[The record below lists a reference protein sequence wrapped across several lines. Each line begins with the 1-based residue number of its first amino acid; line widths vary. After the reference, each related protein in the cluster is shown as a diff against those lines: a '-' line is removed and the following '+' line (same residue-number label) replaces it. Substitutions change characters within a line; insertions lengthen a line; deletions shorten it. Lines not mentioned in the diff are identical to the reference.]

1 MDELV
6 ESILDYIRKPY
17 TDHAVMIN
25 GEWGSGKTYF
35 WNNKVRSKIEST
47 EINGKRYRTIYMS
60 LYGISN
66 LDDISKKIFM
76 EMNPNINK
84 SIKKILD
91 SRNMSS
97 IPEYVKTGID
107 MANSFGIMQGN
118 EKVDFAKFFE
128 MDDKVLCFDDLERA
142 NVDVIDVLG
151 YINNFV
157 EHDHIKTIIICN
169 EKELSK
175 KLKSTNVEM
184 KTFIATYI
192 LSHEGKIKPELPE
205 DELAYYNATNSDNNE
220 ENTEFDKPMVE
231 LIEDTIA
238 HIFDKANDY
247 ERIKEKLIGETFEYV
262 PEFNYIINGVLMRY
276 ETNPDL
282 ILFLRKNSSLIVQ
295 TFNRS
300 GTRNLRI
307 LKHAL
312 NDFQKIYEITKQEYP
327 DVQDIVLKSLLIFT
341 IAVSFEIKAGKI
353 TKDKLQ
359 DINSLEEYKMIL
371 VASKLMKD
379 NKQFYIKEFDNNY
392 YFTFKTDYRFF
403 KFVEVYVRTRIF
415 DMRVFRADMEAIGSE
430 EAKGNIPSYKRLLTE
445 DYWKIEDSE
454 FNMVISETLED
465 VKAGK
470 LQLVEYLK
478 LYVILN
484 FFIQKG
490 LLDIDM
496 EFLKLTFVN
505 GMNMAAAHSKYCD
518 NVETYLA
525 GIEIEK
531 DDENISYIYE
541 HFNNLNLQTKEK
553 EYINV
558 SKEFFEMIPDK
569 IERLS
574 EVFADKH
581 LDVPIMKYYNM
592 NTLFERMILLN
603 NEDIVLFKDL
613 ISARYENVA
622 DVQNEERNIR
632 LLKQTI
638 EEYIR
643 DKVPTIKIV
652 LLEDFIKV
660 LDKILLEKKPV
671 KRGRGRKKKVET
683 IEENTENT

>member
-47 EINGKRYRTIYMS
+47 EINGKKYRSIYMS

-66 LDDISKKIFM
+66 LNDISKKIFM

-91 SRNMSS
+91 SRNLSS

-107 MANSFGIMQGN
+107 MANAFGIMQGN
-118 EKVDFAKFFE
+118 EKVDFAKFFD
-128 MDDKVLCFDDLERA
+128 MDDKILCFDDLERA

-192 LSHEGKIKPELPE
+192 LNHEGKIKPEII
-205 DELAYYNATNSDNNE
+205 DEEKVKATNIAKNRE
-220 ENTEFDKPMVE
+220 VEKPMVE
-231 LIEDTIA
+231 LIEDTIE

-247 ERIKEKLIGETFEYV
+247 ERIKEKLIGETFEYI
-262 PEFNYIINGVLMRY
+262 PEFNYIINGILMRY
-276 ETNPDL
+276 ESNPDL
-282 ILFLRKNSSLIVQ
+282 IQFLRKNSTLIVQ

-307 LKHAL
+307 LKHAI
-312 NDFQKIYEITKQEYP
+312 NDFQKMYETTKKYYP
-327 DVQDIVLKSLLIFT
+327 KVPDIVIKSLLIFT

-353 TKDKLQ
+353 TKDKLK
-359 DINSLEEYKMIL
+359 DIHNLEEYKTIL

-392 YFTFKTDYRFF
+392 YFAIKTEYRFF
-403 KFVEVYVRTRIF
+403 KFVEHYVRTRIF
-415 DMRVFRADMEAIGSE
+415 DMKIFKEDMEGIVAE
-430 EAKGNIPSYKRLLTE
+430 ETRGHLPSYKRLLTE
-445 DYWKIEDSE
+445 EYWKIEDTDFSQVV
-454 FNMVISETLED
+454 NETLED
-465 VKAGK
+465 VKSGR

-478 LYVILN
+478 LYVILY
-484 FFIQKG
+484 FFVQKG

-496 EFLKLTFVN
+496 EFLKLTFIN
-505 GMNMAAAHSKYCD
+505 GMNMAASNSKYCE
-518 NVETYLA
+518 NVESYLE
-525 GIEIEK
+525 GVNIEK
-531 DDENISYIYE
+531 NDENIGYIYN

-553 EYINV
+553 EYINIA
-558 SKEFFEMIPDK
+558 KEFFEMIPDK
-569 IERLS
+569 IDYLS

-581 LDVPIMKYYNM
+581 LDVPVLKYYNV
-592 NTLFERMILLN
+592 NTLFERILLLS
-603 NEDIVLFKDL
+603 NEDVVLFKDL
-613 ISARYENVA
+613 IAARYEKIDNIE
-622 DVQNEERNIR
+622 NEERNLR
-632 LLKQTI
+632 LLKQTM

-643 DKVPTIKIV
+643 GKVPTIKIV
-652 LLEDFIKV
+652 LLEEFIKV
-660 LDKILLEKKPV
+660 LDRILLEDRSRPNQNQDQNQNQNNN
-671 KRGRGRKKKVET
+671 
-683 IEENTENT
+683 ENNAVQG

>member
-47 EINGKRYRTIYMS
+47 DINGKRYRTIYMS

-91 SRNMSS
+91 ARNMSS
-97 IPEYVKTGID
+97 IPEYVKTGLD
-107 MANSFGIMQGN
+107 MANSFGIMQAN
-118 EKVDFAKFFE
+118 EKVDFSKFFE

-192 LSHEGKIKPELPE
+192 LNHEGKIKPETPDTQANMDVDDE
-205 DELAYYNATNSDNNE
+205 DGE
-220 ENTEFDKPMVE
+220 ETKPMVE
-231 LIEDTIA
+231 LIEDKIE

-276 ETNPDL
+276 ESNPDL

-312 NDFQKIYEITKQEYP
+312 NDFQKIFEITKQEYP
-327 DVQDIVLKSLLIFT
+327 DVSDVVLKSLLIFT

-353 TKDKLQ
+353 TKDKLK

-392 YFTFKTDYRFF
+392 YFAFKTDYRFF

-415 DMRVFRADMEAIGSE
+415 DMKIFRDDMETIASDESRGH
-430 EAKGNIPSYKRLLTE
+430 IPSYKRLLTE
-445 DYWKIEDSE
+445 DYWKIEDNE
-454 FNMVISETLED
+454 FNQVVTETLDD
-465 VKAGK
+465 VKSGK

-484 FFIQKG
+484 FFVQKG

-505 GMNMAAAHSKYCD
+505 GMNMAAATSKYCD
-518 NVETYLA
+518 NVENYLS

-531 DDENISYIYE
+531 DDENIAYIYD

-553 EYINV
+553 EYINI
-558 SKEFFEMIPDK
+558 SKEYFEMIPDK
-569 IERLS
+569 IERLT
-574 EVFADKH
+574 EVFAEKH

-592 NTLFERMILLN
+592 NTLFERIMMLN
-603 NEDIVLFKDL
+603 NEDVVLLKDL
-613 ISARYENVA
+613 IVARYEKVNNLE
-622 DVQNEERNIR
+622 NEERNLR
-632 LLKQTI
+632 LLKQTM
-638 EEYIR
+638 EEFIR
-643 DKVPTIKIV
+643 GKVPTIKIV
-652 LLEDFIKV
+652 LLEDFIKA
-660 LDKILLEKKPV
+660 LDKILIEKKPV
-671 KRGRGRKKKVET
+671 KRGRGRKKKTEEEAVIAET
-683 IEENTENT
+683 TEE

>member
-35 WNNKVRSKIEST
+35 WNNKVRSKIESS

-97 IPEYVKTGID
+97 IPEYVKTGLD
-107 MANSFGIMQGN
+107 MANSFGIMQAN
-118 EKVDFAKFFE
+118 EKVDFSKFFE

-192 LSHEGKIKPELPE
+192 LSHEGKIKPETPDTDMIPISEE
-205 DELAYYNATNSDNNE
+205 DEDGEETE
-220 ENTEFDKPMVE
+220 ENKPMVE
-231 LIEDTIA
+231 LIEDKIA

-247 ERIKEKLIGETFEYV
+247 ERIKEKLIGETFEYI

-276 ETNPDL
+276 ESNPDL

-312 NDFQKIYEITKQEYP
+312 NDFQKIFEITRQEYP
-327 DVQDIVLKSLLIFT
+327 DVQDVVLKSLLIFT
-341 IAVSFEIKAGKI
+341 IAVSFEIKAGKV
-353 TKDKLQ
+353 TKDKLK

-403 KFVEVYVRTRIF
+403 KFVEHYVRTRIF
-415 DMRVFRADMEAIGSE
+415 DMRIFRQDMEAIAQE
-430 EAKGNIPSYKRLLTE
+430 ESRGHMPSYKRLLLE
-445 DYWKIEDSE
+445 DYWKIEDDE
-454 FNMVISETLED
+454 FSQVITETLED

-470 LQLVEYLK
+470 LQLIEYLK

-484 FFIQKG
+484 FFVQKG

-505 GMNMAAAHSKYCD
+505 GMNMAAANSKYCD
-518 NVETYLA
+518 NVESYL
-525 GIEIEK
+525 GGVEIEK
-531 DDENISYIYE
+531 DDDNIAYIYE

-553 EYINV
+553 EYINI
-558 SKEFFEMIPDK
+558 SKEYFEMIPDK

-574 EVFADKH
+574 EVFAEKN
-581 LDVPIMKYYNM
+581 LDVPVLKYYNM
-592 NTLFERMILLN
+592 NTLFERIILLN
-603 NEDIVLFKDL
+603 NEDIVLLKDL
-613 ISARYENVA
+613 FIARYTKVY
-622 DVQNEERNIR
+622 DVENEERNLR
-632 LLKQTI
+632 LLKQTM

-643 DKVPTIKIV
+643 GKVPTIKIV
-652 LLEDFIKV
+652 LLEDFIKA
-660 LDKILLEKKPV
+660 LDKLMLEKQPA
-671 KRGRGRKKKVET
+671 KRRGRKKKVE
-683 IEENTENT
+683 EE

>member
-17 TDHAVMIN
+17 TDHAIMIN

-35 WNNKVRSKIEST
+35 WNNKVKSKIETSD
-47 EINGKRYRTIYMS
+47 INGKRYKTIYMS

-66 LDDISKKIFM
+66 LDDISKKIFI
-76 EMNPNINK
+76 EMNPNLNK
-84 SIKKILD
+84 SIKKVLE
-91 SRNMSS
+91 SRNISS

-107 MANSFGIMQGN
+107 MANSFGFMQMN
-118 EKVDFAKFFE
+118 EKIDYSKFFDI
-128 MDDKVLCFDDLERA
+128 DDKVLCFDDLERA

-192 LSHEGKIKPELPE
+192 LNHEGKIKPEEHDSE
-205 DELAYYNATNSDNNE
+205 DDGEQE
-220 ENTEFDKPMVE
+220 DKPMVE
-231 LIEDTIA
+231 LIEDKIE

-247 ERIKEKLIGETFEYV
+247 ERIKEKLIGETFEYI

-276 ETNPDL
+276 ENNPEL
-282 ILFLRKNSSLIVQ
+282 IKFLRKNSAIITQ

-312 NDFQKIYEITKQEYP
+312 NDFQKIFETTKRYYP
-327 DVQDIVLKSLLIFT
+327 TVDDVVLKSLLIFT
-341 IAVSFEIKAGKI
+341 IAISFEIKAGKI
-353 TKDKLQ
+353 TKDKLK

-371 VASKLMKD
+371 VASKVLKD
-379 NKQFYIKEFDNNY
+379 NRQFYIKEFDNNY

-403 KFVEVYVRTRIF
+403 KFVEKYVRTRIF
-415 DMRVFRADMEAIGSE
+415 DMKTFKDDMDGIVKEKTKE
-430 EAKGNIPSYKRLLTE
+430 KMPSYKRLLTE
-445 DYWKIEDSE
+445 DYWKIEDNE
-454 FNMVISETLED
+454 FNNVVTETLED
-465 VKAGK
+465 VKAGR
-470 LQLVEYLK
+470 LQLVEYFK
-478 LYVILN
+478 LYVIFN

-490 LLDIDM
+490 LIDIDM
-496 EFLKLTFVN
+496 EYLKITFIN
-505 GMNMAAAHSKYCD
+505 GMNIAAATSKYCD
-518 NVETYLA
+518 NIEAYMEGTNLVEM
-525 GIEIEK
+525 
-531 DDENISYIYE
+531 DDNISYMLE

-553 EYINV
+553 DYI
-558 SKEFFEMIPDK
+558 EIARTLFEMIPENV
-569 IERLS
+569 ERMS
-574 EVFADKH
+574 EEFTEKY

-592 NTLFERMILLN
+592 NTLFERILLLG
-603 NEDIVLFKDL
+603 NEDIVYLKDL
-613 ISARYENVA
+613 VTERYKNVKDIS
-622 DVQNEERNIR
+622 NEERNIK
-632 LLKQTI
+632 LLKQAM

-643 DKVPTIKIV
+643 GKVPTIKII
-652 LLEDFIKV
+652 LIQDFIKT
-660 LDKILLEKKPV
+660 LDQILLRPKEKP
-671 KRGRGRKKKVET
+671 RRGRKKQTEEKKTET
-683 IEENTENT
+683 A